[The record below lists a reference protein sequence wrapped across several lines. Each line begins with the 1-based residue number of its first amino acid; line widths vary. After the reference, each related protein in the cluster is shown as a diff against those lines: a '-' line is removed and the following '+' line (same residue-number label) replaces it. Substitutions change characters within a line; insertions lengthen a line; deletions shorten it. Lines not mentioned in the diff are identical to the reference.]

1 MSVAFYLDGRKLVSG
16 SCDQTVKI
24 WDIFEGTCLNTLRG
38 HSNWIWAVALSPD
51 GLKLASASEDE
62 TIRIWNVQTETCLA
76 TLKARRPYEGMRLEG
91 ATGLTPAQGAML
103 TSLGAVEE
111 C

>member
-1 MSVAFYLDGRKLVSG
+1 MSVAFHPDGRKIASG

-24 WDIFEGTCLNTLRG
+24 WDIFEGTCLNTLKG

-62 TIRIWNVQTETCLA
+62 TIRIWSTQTETCLA
-76 TLKARRPYEGMRLEG
+76 TLRARRPYEGMSVEG
-91 ATGLTPAQGAML
+91 ATGLTPAQKAML
-103 TSLGAVEE
+103 TVLGTV
-111 C
+111 